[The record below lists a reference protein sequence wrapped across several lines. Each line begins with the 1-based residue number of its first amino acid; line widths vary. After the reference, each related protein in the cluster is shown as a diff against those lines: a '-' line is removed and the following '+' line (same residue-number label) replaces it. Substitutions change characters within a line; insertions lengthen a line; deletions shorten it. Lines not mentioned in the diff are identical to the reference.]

1 MGAPLATLAVILC
14 LAVPA
19 AAAAQAPATSV
30 GLSDQEGTTL
40 VDPLVDW
47 LGFEQ
52 ARVIAPW
59 DVALDRSRE
68 FDHWLRWA
76 GWSGVEPLVSF
87 GRGGED
93 CRRPG
98 CHLPS
103 AAEYRAAFAAFRR
116 RWPEVTTVSVWNEA
130 NHPGQPTADRP
141 DAAAAYYRAAVD
153 VCPGCRVLAAEVV
166 DIPGMTSW
174 LQRFQRALGR
184 RPRLWGLH
192 NYGDVTRLQDD
203 ATLQMLRTVDGE
215 VWLTET
221 GGLVRFELP
230 GGTVRWPE
238 DEARARAAIEYG
250 FALADAHAERI
261 PRMYLYNWREGAASR
276 WDSGLVSPGGR
287 LRPGF
292 WAVAERMRPGAAPP
306 PEAVAAPSARAGGV
320 ARVTRRPRL
329 DRRGRVRARVACPR
343 GPHDACSTVLAVRTH
358 VARDRRGRPRR
369 PRDGRVGLGRH
380 LATVLPGHRRTLSVR
395 LPRSRMRLI
404 RAGRTRSLLA
414 DVSVGEDRPLRYRV
428 RCARRR

>member
-1 MGAPLATLAVILC
+1 MRAMLATLAVILC
-14 LAVPA
+14 VAAPA
-19 AAAAQAPATSV
+19 AASAQAPATSV
-30 GLSDQEGTTL
+30 GISDQQWTTL
-40 VDPLVDW
+40 VDPLADW
-47 LGFEQ
+47 LGFER

-59 DVALDRSRE
+59 DVALHESRA
-68 FDHWLRWA
+68 FDDWLQWA

-87 GRGGED
+87 ERAGDGR
-93 CRRPG
+93 
-98 CHLPS
+98 LPS

-130 NHPGQPTADRP
+130 NHPGQPTANRP
-141 DAAAAYYRAAVD
+141 DAAAAYYRAVVE
-153 VCPGCRVLAAEVV
+153 VCPSCRVLAGEVV

-174 LQRFQRALGR
+174 LQRFQEALGS

-192 NYGDVTRLQDD
+192 NYGDVTRLRDD
-203 ATLQMLRTVDGE
+203 ATLQMLRTVDGD

-230 GGTVRWPE
+230 DGTIRWPE

-261 PRMYLYNWREGAASR
+261 PRMYLYNWREAAASR
-276 WDSGLVSPGGR
+276 WDSGLISPGGR

-292 WAVAERMRPGAAPP
+292 WAVAERLRPGVPPP
-306 PEAVAAPSARAGGV
+306 PEAVAEPTARAGGV

-329 DRRGRVRARVACPR
+329 DRRGRLRAQVTCPP
-343 GPHDACSTVLAVRTH
+343 GPHEACSTVLAVRTH

-369 PRDGRVGLGRH
+369 PRDGRPRIGRDI
-380 LATVLPGHRRTLSVR
+380 AGVRAGRRRTLSVR

-414 DVSVGEDRPLRYRV
+414 DVWLGEDRPRRYRV